1 MRRRTYLGV
10 VASGAGLL
18 AGCQSN
24 DGATTTS
31 TPSPTTTRTNTETAT
46 DTPTETAV
54 ADLPQIDFAGLIW
67 FSPGQTIEDIP
78 ARAIEAAGKGATPI
92 VGTQAHMPV
101 HDGELTAEGA
111 VEIADAEGNAVETKS
126 IEAREDSPT
135 PNEITWKFYAGLE
148 SSNYSKGSY
157 EGEVR
162 LRDPHV
168 EVAAEP
174 YRFTFDIVDP
184 FEPAEVS
191 LVDYTPKR
199 VTAGETVVWEL
210 TLRNESDRDSSIV
223 SSVTASTTTSNA
235 TQQVGDLDR
244 ELPASETVVHRV
256 GGMELPNARTYEF
269 RLPAVD
275 ISWET
280 EAT

>member
-1 MRRRTYLGV
+1 MVLT
-10 VASGAGLL
+10 GADHRGPP
-18 AGCQSN
+18 
-24 DGATTTS
+24 AT
-31 TPSPTTTRTNTETAT
+31 
-46 DTPTETAV
+46 
-54 ADLPQIDFAGLIW
+54 
-67 FSPGQTIEDIP
+67 
-78 ARAIEAAGKGATPI
+78 RAIDAAGKGATPI
-92 VGTQAHMPV
+92 VGTQAQMPV

-111 VEIADAEGNAVETKS
+111 VEIADVEGDTVETKS
-126 IEAREDSPT
+126 IDGREDLPT
-135 PNEITWKFYAGLE
+135 PNEVTWKFYTGLE

-162 LRDPHV
+162 LMDPQT

-174 YRFTFDIVDP
+174 YRFAFDIVDP

-191 LVDYTPKR
+191 LVDYTPEQ
-199 VTAGETVVWEL
+199 VTAGETAVWEL

-256 GGMELPNARTYEF
+256 GRMELPNAQTYEL
-269 RLPAVD
+269 RLPVVD